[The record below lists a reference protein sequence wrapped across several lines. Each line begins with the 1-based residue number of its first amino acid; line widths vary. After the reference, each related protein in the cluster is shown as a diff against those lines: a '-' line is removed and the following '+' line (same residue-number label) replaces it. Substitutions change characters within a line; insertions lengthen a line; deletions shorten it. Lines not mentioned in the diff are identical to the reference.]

1 MLKAHQACIDLEK
14 GVLRIQ
20 GREVRFLSEH
30 ELPEKARDRQLEP
43 EELAELLASA
53 GGPSTAAP
61 ASAQPR
67 LPSFPGGGQTI
78 GTSPAA
84 PAAPAPPV
92 QRPSRAPAAGS
103 RHSEQKI
110 QVLMDLGATRE
121 IAIRTLDAADG
132 NVDVAASLLF

>member
-30 ELPEKARDRQLEP
+30 ELPEKARDPLDP
-43 EELAELLASA
+43 AEILPAA
-53 GGPSTAAP
+53 AGPSAATP
-61 ASAQPR
+61 ATAQPR
-67 LPSFPGGGQTI
+67 VSSFPGGGRTI
-78 GTSPAA
+78 GTPPAA
-84 PAAPAPPV
+84 PTPAPPV

-103 RHSEQKI
+103 RHPERSI
-110 QVLMDLGATRE
+110 QVLMDLGVTRE
-121 IAIRTLDAADG
+121 IAISTLDAANG

>member
-30 ELPEKARDRQLEP
+30 ELPEKARDPLDP
-43 EELAELLASA
+43 AELAGIPPAT
-53 GGPSTAAP
+53 GPSAAATP
-61 ASAQPR
+61 AAAQPR
-67 LPSFPGGGQTI
+67 VSSFPGGGRTI
-78 GTSPAA
+78 GTPPAA
-84 PAAPAPPV
+84 PTPAPPV

-103 RHSEQKI
+103 RHPERSI
-110 QVLMDLGATRE
+110 QVLMDLGVTRE
-121 IAIRTLDAADG
+121 IAISTLDAANG